1 MNVKDVENALSVV
14 ETLEYIRE
22 FILVRNHINVKNV
35 GKPLVIVQTYE
46 TLKFIL
52 MRNSMNVMNV
62 KRPLAVIMN
71 LLYI

>member
-1 MNVKDVENALSVV
+1 MGRPFNIITNFGDIIDFIFVRTLMNVKDVGNALPVV

-46 TLKFIL
+46 T
-52 MRNSMNVMNV
+52 
-62 KRPLAVIMN
+62 
-71 LLYI
+71 Y